1 MTFKNVAAAARS
13 SGRAGGAEAVLPT
26 REIIL
31 DTAERLFAARGVNGV
46 ALRDLAREMG
56 LTAPSLYNHFA
67 SKQALYEAVLERGL
81 RPIVEMVAE
90 TWQLG
95 ALRPERMRA
104 TTDRLIAHLAL
115 HPHLGR
121 LLQRALLDES
131 GPFDALV
138 ARWLSPLYR
147 EGLAVVRDTAGA
159 AGWEP
164 AEVPHLAIGLFG
176 LMFSYFINITALH
189 NFAAWTDDPLSPP
202 ALAVQQR
209 FLREALRRLLTAPRA
224 GRARNRKREKRAG

>member
-1 MTFKNVAAAARS
+1 MTLKSVAAAARP
-13 SGRAGGAEAVLPT
+13 SGRATGAEAALPT

-56 LTAPSLYNHFA
+56 LTAPSLYNHFP

-95 ALRPERMRA
+95 ALRPERLRA
-104 TTDRLIAHLAL
+104 TTDKLIAHLAL

-138 ARWLSPLYR
+138 GRWLSPLYR

-176 LMFSYFINITALH
+176 LMFSYFVNITALH
-189 NFAAWTDDPLSPP
+189 NFAAWTDDPLSPR

-224 GRARNRKREKRAG
+224 GRVRNRKRAKRVA

>member
-1 MTFKNVAAAARS
+1 MTLKVVAAAARKP
-13 SGRAGGAEAVLPT
+13 GRVAGVEFPPPT
-26 REIIL
+26 REVIL
-31 DTAERLFAARGVNGV
+31 DTAERLFAARGVEGV

-56 LTAPSLYNHFA
+56 LTAPSLYNHFP
-67 SKQALYEAVLERGL
+67 SKQALYEAVLDRGL

-95 ALRPERMRA
+95 ALQPERMRA

-121 LLQRALLDES
+121 LLQRAMLDES
-131 GPFDALV
+131 GPFDALLG
-138 ARWLSPLYR
+138 RWLSPLYR
-147 EGLAVVRDTAGA
+147 EGLAVVRDTAEA

-176 LMFSYFINITALH
+176 LMFSYFVNITALH
-189 NFAAWTDDPLSPP
+189 NFAAWTDDPLSPH
-202 ALAVQQR
+202 ALAVQQG
-209 FLREALRRLLTAPRA
+209 FLREALRRLLTPRRP
-224 GRARNRKREKRAG
+224 GRGRGRKRS